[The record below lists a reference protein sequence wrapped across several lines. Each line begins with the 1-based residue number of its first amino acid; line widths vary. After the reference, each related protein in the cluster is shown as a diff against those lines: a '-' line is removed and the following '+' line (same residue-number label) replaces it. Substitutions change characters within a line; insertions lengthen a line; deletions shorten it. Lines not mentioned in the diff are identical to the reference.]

1 MKLNLVLV
9 CQARRDILEKYY
21 RRVVMSGHNKWSKIK
36 NVKAKVDAVRGRQFT
51 KIIKEI
57 TIAARSGGG
66 DPASNPRLRT
76 ALQSAKDVNMPKDNI
91 ERAIKKGT
99 GELEGVN
106 YEEVTYEGYA
116 PGGVAVMARCLTDN
130 TNRSVAEVSKIYSK
144 NGGNMGVP
152 GCVSFLFEM
161 RGYFFLPFENN
172 PGLSEEILMDIVI
185 EAGAEDMKVLD
196 DGFEI
201 LSEPTAFFAVRQV
214 LDEKGL
220 KVEEARITNLPKTT
234 VAVTGDDVNKVLK
247 LVDALEEH
255 DDVQDVYYNY
265 DISDEDMEMALSA

>member
-1 MKLNLVLV
+1 
-9 CQARRDILEKYY
+9 
-21 RRVVMSGHNKWSKIK
+21 MSGHNKWAKVK
-36 NVKAKVDAVRGRQFT
+36 HVKAKMDAIKGRQIT

-66 DPASNPRLRT
+66 DPDSNPRLRS
-76 ALQSAKDVNMPKDNI
+76 ALQAAKDSNMPKDNI

-130 TNRSVAEVSKIYSK
+130 TNRTVAEVNKIYSK
-144 NGGNMGVP
+144 SGGNMGVP
-152 GCVSFLFEM
+152 GCVSFMFES
-161 RGYFFLPFENN
+161 RGYFYLSSEAN
-172 PGLSEEILMDIVI
+172 PGVTEDILMDIVL
-185 EAGAEDMKVLD
+185 EAGAEDLKVIE

-201 LSEPTAFFAVRQV
+201 LSEPSSFYSVRQV
-214 LDEKGL
+214 LDSKGL
-220 KVEEARITNLPKTT
+220 KIEEAKLTSLPKTT
-234 VAVTGDDVNKVLK
+234 VKVTGADVAKVLK
-247 LVDALEEH
+247 LVDSLEEH

-265 DISDEDMEMALSA
+265 DISDEDMEMALNA